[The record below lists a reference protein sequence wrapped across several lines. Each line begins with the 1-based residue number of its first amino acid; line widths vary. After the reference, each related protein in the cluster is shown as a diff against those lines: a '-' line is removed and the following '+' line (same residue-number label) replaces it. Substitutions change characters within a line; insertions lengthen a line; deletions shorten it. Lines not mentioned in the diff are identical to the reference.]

1 MRWLDCSVDL
11 SLSKPQEI
19 VKDRKPGVLQSLGSQ
34 RVQYDRATEQQK
46 ALPGN
51 LLLGPGISLSE
62 RQMEVGERGRHG
74 KLKKMQ
80 RRIYF

>member
-1 MRWLDCSVDL
+1 M
-11 SLSKPQEI
+11 
-19 VKDRKPGVLQSLGSQ
+19 LQSLGSQ